1 MKRLTLCLLPLLL
14 SASPAAAYVSSDQS
28 IFGTVIDSA
37 SDRGALNMEEEFRE
51 WQYGGRVEV
60 GYQAR
65 TGNTERTD
73 LNSRIVLGAEKGSWS
88 NTVEARVISADDE
101 TGTLEERYFLATKS
115 EYAFTENN
123 YLFIAVNA
131 EKDRIRNIDR
141 QTTEAVGYGR
151 RIVTTDHHRLDAELG
166 IGGRQ
171 IRYRDNTPRESDRIV
186 RFASVYNWDINDTA
200 SFSQDIRIE
209 SGLGDNP
216 RSFGESITTF
226 SSTLVGELALTL
238 SYTVRYI
245 EDDSLDPAREPMD
258 TITSVGLNYQF

>member
-1 MKRLTLCLLPLLL
+1 MKRLTLCLLPLFL

-37 SDRGALNMEEEFRE
+37 SDRGSLDMEEEFRE

-65 TGNTERTD
+65 TGSTERTD
-73 LNSRIVLGAEKGSWS
+73 LNSRILFGAEKGRWI
-88 NTVEARVISADDE
+88 NTIEARVVSADDD
-101 TGTLEERYFLATKS
+101 TGTVEERYFLATKS
-115 EYAFTENN
+115 EFAFTENN
-123 YLFIAVNA
+123 YLFAAVNA
-131 EKDRIRNIDR
+131 EKDRIRNIER

-151 RIVTTDHHRLDAELG
+151 RLVTTDHHRLDAELG

-171 IRYRDNTPRESDRIV
+171 IRFRDNTPRENERIM
-186 RFASVYNWDINDTA
+186 RFASVYEWEINDTA
-200 SFSQDIRIE
+200 SFSQDIRVE
-209 SGLGDNP
+209 SSISGVD
-216 RSFGESITTF
+216 RTFGESITTF

-238 SYTVRYI
+238 SYTVRYL
-245 EDDSLDPAREPMD
+245 EDKGQVQEEPVD